1 MVPVEEAADQKVRL
15 ERAAMVRSPAEAL
28 QLCV

>member
-1 MVPVEEAADQKVRL
+1 MSVEEAADQQVRL

>member
-1 MVPVEEAADQKVRL
+1 MSVEEAADEEIRL
-15 ERAAMVRSPAEAL
+15 EGAAMVRSPAEAL